1 MHNRFFDHRH
11 ITPVTR
17 LMKNGE
23 VQLLN
28 VCRQL
33 LFQKKGQHL
42 QTLTP
47 RAVWQRDLMEGN
59 SA

>member
-1 MHNRFFDHRH
+1 
-11 ITPVTR
+11 
-17 LMKNGE
+17 MKNGE

-33 LFQKKGQHL
+33 IFQKKGQHL

-47 RAVWQRDLMEGN
+47 RTVWQRDLMEGN